1 MLASVQLPDP
11 PVSADV
17 SLPETSLSGA
27 HKTVVTPEGRVPVL
41 DGIRGIAVLLVLVFH
56 FWEFGTTT
64 GTSLWERAY
73 AGAAGMGW
81 AGVDLFFVLSGFLI
95 TGILY
100 DSRGSRHYYQVF
112 YGRRTVRI
120 FPLYYASLALFF
132 WIIPF
137 LLVRMHHTD
146 LAEAHL
152 GPHAKLFSWTY
163 LVNWYEGAKGFNVL
177 SLPLQPFWSLAIE
190 EQFYLAWPFLV
201 LTLGRRRLMGLCL
214 GLMAFGFAARA
225 ACYGMHL
232 PYAAYMW
239 TLCRADSLAVGA
251 LVALSARNPQ
261 DWKTLVKWARL
272 LALPAICGV
281 IAIRLLNPDCTTGPG
296 SSPNFF
302 MGTFAI
308 SLLGIFFASCL
319 AMAVCLQRGSF
330 MHQFLG
336 SPFLRFFG
344 KYSYCMYI
352 CNVPIVVFFSK
363 AGLNG
368 DRLFHLLHN
377 KLLAILA
384 LNGVAFA
391 VTIGV
396 SLASWNL
403 FEKQW
408 LKLKD
413 LPFLRREGSV
423 FGEATEGKVRSNSAS
438 LRPGSSLQPE
448 A

>member
-1 MLASVQLPDP
+1 MVVGVGFPDSAVLPD
-11 PVSADV
+11 A
-17 SLPETSLSGA
+17 SLSQSSSSNA
-27 HKTVVTPEGRVPVL
+27 PKIEVSSDRRIPVL
-41 DGIRGIAVLLVLVFH
+41 DGLRGIAVLLVLVFH

-137 LLVRMHHTD
+137 LLVRMHHTN
-146 LAEAHL
+146 LAEAHN
-152 GPHAKLFSWTY
+152 GPHAKLFAWTY

-201 LTLGRRRLMGLCL
+201 LTLGRRRLMGVCV
-214 GLMAFGFAARA
+214 GLMAFAFASRAVLYGF
-225 ACYGMHL
+225 HL

-239 TLCRADSLAVGA
+239 TFCRADSLAVGA
-251 LVALSARNPQ
+251 LVALCARDPQ
-261 DWKTLVKWARL
+261 HWKTLVKWARF
-272 LALPAICGV
+272 LALPAICAVIGV
-281 IAIRLLNPDCTTGPG
+281 RILNPECTTGPG

-302 MGTFAI
+302 MGTFAL
-308 SLLGIFFASCL
+308 SLLGIFFGSCV
-319 AMAVCLQRGSF
+319 AMAVCLRQGTF
-330 MHQFLG
+330 MHRFLG

-352 CNVPIVVFFSK
+352 CNVPLIVFFSK
-363 AGLNG
+363 AGLNS
-368 DRLFHLLHN
+368 DHLFHFVHN
-377 KLLAILA
+377 EFLAVLT
-384 LNGVAFA
+384 LNGLAFA
-391 VTIGV
+391 ATIGV
-396 SLASWNL
+396 ALASWNL
-403 FEKQW
+403 YEKQW

-413 LPFLRREGSV
+413 LPILHRAERPFDG
-423 FGEATEGKVRSNSAS
+423 ATVAS
-438 LRPGSSLQPE
+438 
-448 A
+448 